1 MVFRAGRE
9 DQPVIVLSGTG
20 AGLDDLRRWIDAD
33 YLVEQYRR
41 VGLAAEDRA
50 DRFGDVGR
58 RQRRGR
64 DLIQ

>member
-1 MVFRAGRE
+1 
-9 DQPVIVLSGTG
+9 VLFGTG
-20 AGLDDLRRWIDAD
+20 AGLDDLRRWIDAG

-41 VGLAAEDRA
+41 VALAAEDRA
-50 DRFGDVGR
+50 DRFCDIGR